1 MIRTQIQLPD
11 ELYARA
17 HELAEAREISMAE
30 LVRRSLELLLS
41 QYPEPAKTVSGWRM
55 PKPLNLGWRGLSDAE
70 IKDVA
75 QASSFESDPTSSK
88 PTKSPRRMYAE
99 R

>member
-1 MIRTQIQLPD
+1 MVRTQIQLPD

-30 LVRRSLELLLS
+30 LVRRGLELLLS
-41 QYPEPAKTVSGWRM
+41 QYPEPAKTISSWRM

-70 IKDVA
+70 IKNLA
-75 QASSFESDPTSSK
+75 QSSSFESETTNSK
-88 PTKSPRRMYAE
+88 TTKSPRRTYAK